1 MASIIYRHCQAQKQP
16 IGAQAK
22 FVFKMRIEAK
32 KITQVLA
39 LTIQVIIAKVNTFY
53 QLSKVKVP
61 EFINQILSLT
71 RIKGL

>member
-1 MASIIYRHCQAQKQP
+1 MACIIYRHCQAQKQL

-53 QLSKVKVP
+53 QLLKVKVP

>member
-1 MASIIYRHCQAQKQP
+1 
-16 IGAQAK
+16 
-22 FVFKMRIEAK
+22 MRIEAK

-53 QLSKVKVP
+53 QLLKVKVP

>member
-1 MASIIYRHCQAQKQP
+1 
-16 IGAQAK
+16 
-22 FVFKMRIEAK
+22 MRIEAK